1 MHLQL
6 SNIHYTFSD
15 QTNVIND
22 LHLYIEKGEFV
33 SLIGPS
39 GCGKSTLFNL
49 ISGLEIPSAGEI
61 LLNGHS
67 IVGQRNHASY
77 MMQKD
82 LLLPW
87 KTVLENALLGA
98 EISKQNIAESK
109 KKAFELLPLFGLDG
123 YEHYYP
129 HVLSGGMKQRA
140 ALLRTFLHQKELLL
154 LDEPFGALDALTRE
168 HMHEWLLS
176 IWSKLR
182 RSVLFI
188 THSIDEAIFLSDRI
202 CVMAPKPT
210 NVLVEYSVKLP
221 RPRTKEMIV
230 TEEYLSLKKQLMQSL
245 QKEEWKG

>member
-15 QTNVIND
+15 HTNVIND
-22 LHLYIEKGEFV
+22 LHLTIEKGEFV

-49 ISGLEIPSAGEI
+49 ISGLEIPNAGEI

-98 EISKQNIAESK
+98 EISKQNLAESK
-109 KKAFELLPLFGLDG
+109 KKAFELLPLFGLEG

-140 ALLRTFLHQKELLL
+140 ALLRTFLHQKEMLL

-176 IWSKLR
+176 VWNKLR

-202 CVMAPKPT
+202 CVLAPKPT
-210 NVLVEYSVKLP
+210 NIIAEYNVTLP
-221 RPRTKEMIV
+221 RPRNKEMV
-230 TEEYLSLKKQLMQSL
+230 LTEEYISLKKQLMQSL
-245 QKEEWKG
+245 Q